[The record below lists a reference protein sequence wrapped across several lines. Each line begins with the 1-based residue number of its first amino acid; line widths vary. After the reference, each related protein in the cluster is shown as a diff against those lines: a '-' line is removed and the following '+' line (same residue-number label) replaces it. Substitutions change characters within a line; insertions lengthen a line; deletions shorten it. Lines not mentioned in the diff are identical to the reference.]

1 MHCSKGGQ
9 TMIREIRKK
18 SFKISTAVLYLLMA
32 VVAVLSVIP
41 VLFVL
46 AVSLTGEEAIRMYG
60 YQLIPKNF
68 TLEAYRFVFIQAGDI
83 FSAYKVTMTVTI
95 LGTLMSLLV
104 TALLAYPLSRNDFVL
119 RRSLSFYVYFT
130 LLFSGGIVPTYILV
144 SKYLHLR
151 DSLLALIL
159 PLMVPAFNVLLLRN
173 FFATVP
179 AEIIESAKIDGS
191 GEYRTFF
198 TIVIPVSL
206 PGLATIG
213 LFSSLAYWND
223 WFNSMLYIDTSSK
236 YPLQFLLQRIMNT
249 IDFIKNTND
258 PQMRQLELPQES
270 ARMAM
275 SIMAMG
281 PIVLAYPFFQK
292 YFVRGLTVGAVKG

>member
-1 MHCSKGGQ
+1 
-9 TMIREIRKK
+9 MIREIRKK